1 MAPTEINFAR
11 WALRPVDFELIDDF
25 FNAVDPAECLLGH
38 LFLEEGLHATSH
50 DDAAVGRSFKPD
62 FPVRNV
68 GACF

>member
-1 MAPTEINFAR
+1 MV
-11 WALRPVDFELIDDF
+11 LRPVDLELIDDF

-38 LFLEEGLHATSH
+38 LFLEERLNVTSQ